1 MINST
6 VSNTYTNS
14 YESDN
19 ILPTSIIIIIILTL
33 FGYGITFYILSKLY
47 QLQQE
52 VNTHKLETNHKVR
65 IVIENNNNQ
74 NENKLHLQRLYNKLQ
89 KETIITPTEKINGTN
104 NLLLG

>member
-1 MINST
+1 MINAT
-6 VSNTYTNS
+6 ISNTHTNS
-14 YESDN
+14 YEPDN
-19 ILPTSIIIIIILTL
+19 MLPSFIIIFITLTL

-47 QLQQE
+47 KLQQE